1 MRILPIGLQ
10 TSRLLLAQWS
20 LVYTSRILRYGV
32 AQSLLVARL
41 RQRTGYLFGAASSPG
56 PCLVPPVLPYAL
68 PPPAELDAI
77 KPLDL
82 VWPSERD
89 IEEPEVIIV
98 VETPTPVLIPLPG
111 SIIDLLS

>member
-20 LVYTSRILRYGV
+20 LLYTPRVLQWGI

-41 RQRTGYLFGAASSPG
+41 RHRAGYLFGPVLSPG
-56 PCLVPPVLPYAL
+56 PCRLPTVLPYAVL
-68 PPPAELDAI
+68 PPADVDEI
-77 KPLDL
+77 EPLDL

-89 IEEPEVIIV
+89 VDDAEVIIV
-98 VETPTPVLIPLPG
+98 VESPTPVLVPLPG

>member
-1 MRILPIGLQ
+1 MRILPIGLH

-20 LVYTSRILRYGV
+20 LLYTPRILRYGV

-41 RQRTGYLFGAASSPG
+41 RHRSGYLFGPVSSPG
-56 PCLVPPVLPYAL
+56 PCRLPPVLPYAVL
-68 PPPAELDAI
+68 PSAELDEIA
-77 KPLDL
+77 PLDL

-89 IEEPEVIIV
+89 AEDAEVIIV
-98 VETPTPVLIPLPG
+98 VESPTPVLVPLPG